1 MNTPG
6 NQIQTVGAAPLA
18 TGAVPPPP
26 ERRWVRRASLALAL
40 VLLVWAATA
49 PLQEGVPANASV
61 VVDTKRKPVQHQ
73 FGGIVTELLVR
84 EGSVVREGDVLLRLD
99 SVSAQAQTAAV
110 RQRYLSLRAIESRL
124 LAERDGRNV
133 MAKHEDLAEAL
144 ADPVVRVQWE
154 TQQQLLRSRV
164 AAQASALAGL
174 RESRLSQEASIA
186 SSKAMLVNR
195 QRQLAI
201 LREQLQGLEGLVAD
215 GFAPR
220 NRKLDI
226 ERQVAETTTAIE
238 GLTGSIATAERAIA
252 EIDQR
257 IAQRRSE
264 YARDIGDQLTA
275 VYRDVS
281 AEAQRLQALQNEEG
295 RTELR
300 APASGQ
306 VVGLVVPGPGTV
318 VQAAQKLAEIVPEGE
333 PLLLEAQVPPRVIDR
348 VRKGQ
353 SVDVRFSNFVNAPD
367 LKVLG
372 TVDTISADTLPDPI
386 TRQPFYLARVVVT
399 REGVKELGANRLQP
413 GMQAQV
419 IFQTGERSLLKY
431 WLHPLLRRI
440 SLSLTEH

>member
-1 MNTPG
+1 MNSSANP
-6 NQIQTVGAAPLA
+6 IQTVGPVTLDAA
-18 TGAVPPPP
+18 AVPPPP
-26 ERRWVRRASLALAL
+26 ERRWVRRASWTLLFL
-40 VLLVWAATA
+40 LLVWAATA
-49 PLQEGVPANASV
+49 PLQEGVPAVASV

-73 FGGIVTELLVR
+73 LGGIVRELLVR
-84 EGSVVREGDVLLRLD
+84 EGMVVREGDILMRLD
-99 SVSAQAQTAAV
+99 PVSAQAQTAAV

-124 LAERDGRNV
+124 LAEREGRTAMV
-133 MAKHEDLAEAL
+133 KHEDLAEAL
-144 ADPVVRVQWE
+144 ADPVVRVQWD

-164 AAQASALAGL
+164 AAQASALSGL
-174 RESRLSQEASIA
+174 RESRLSQEATMA
-186 SSKAMLVNR
+186 AAKAMLASR
-195 QRQLAI
+195 GQQLAI
-201 LREQLQGLEGLVAD
+201 LREQLQGIDGLVAD

-220 NRKLDI
+220 NRKLDL

-238 GLTGSIATAERAIA
+238 GLRGNIATAERTIA

-257 IAQRRSE
+257 IAQRRNE
-264 YARDIGDQLTA
+264 YERDIGDQLTA

-318 VQAAQKLAEIVPEGE
+318 IQGAQKLAEIVPEAE

-353 SVDVRFSNFVNAPD
+353 AVDVRFSNFVNAPD
-367 LKVLG
+367 LKVDG
-372 TVDTISADTLPDPI
+372 TVETISADALLDPA
-386 TRQPFYLARVVVT
+386 TRQPYYLARVVVT
-399 REGVKELGANRLQP
+399 PEGQKEMGVNRLQP

-419 IFQTGERSLLKY
+419 IFKTGERSLLKY

-440 SLSLTEH
+440 SMSMTEH

>member
-1 MNTPG
+1 MNSPG
-6 NQIQTVGAAPLA
+6 SQIQTVAPAPLGP
-18 TGAVPPPP
+18 GAVPPPP
-26 ERRWVRRASLALAL
+26 ERRWVRRVSIAL
-40 VLLVWAATA
+40 VLALLVWAATA
-49 PLQEGVPANASV
+49 PLQEGVPATASV

-73 FGGIVTELLVR
+73 IGGIVTELLVR

-110 RQRYLSLRAIESRL
+110 RQRYLSLRAVESRL
-124 LAERDGRNV
+124 LAEREGRATLV
-133 MAKHEDLAEAL
+133 EHEDLKEAL

-154 TQQQLLRSRV
+154 TQRQLLRSRV

-174 RESRLSQEASIA
+174 QEARLSQEASIK
-186 SSKAMLVNR
+186 SSRAMLVSRER
-195 QRQLAI
+195 QIAI
-201 LREQLQGLEGLVAD
+201 LREQLQGLEGLVTD

-226 ERQVAETTTAIE
+226 ERQVAEVAAAIE
-238 GLTGSIATAERAIA
+238 SLIGGIATAERAIA

-264 YARDIGDQLTA
+264 YAREIGDQLTA
-275 VYRDVS
+275 VYRDVHADS
-281 AEAQRLQALQNEEG
+281 QRLQALKDEEG

-306 VVGLVVPGPGTV
+306 VVGLIVPGPGTV
-318 VQAAQKLAEIVPEGE
+318 IQGAQKLADIVPESE

-353 SVDVRFSNFVNAPD
+353 AVDVRFSNFVNAPD
-367 LKVLG
+367 LVVHG
-372 TVDTISADTLPDPI
+372 TVDTISADVLLDPV
-386 TRQPFYLARVVVT
+386 TRQPFFLARVVVT
-399 REGVKELGANRLQP
+399 AEGQQELGANRMQP

-419 IFQTGERSLLKY
+419 IFKTGERSLLKY

-440 SLSLTEH
+440 SISLTEH